1 MEVDGSRRLTEE
13 SLEIRVAFDLFS
25 VPSFEALLVHQL
37 SHYRVHFLSITVSS
51 TRDKVIEMPSSVV
64 EDLEQSDSFIL

>member
-1 MEVDGSRRLTEE
+1 MEVDGSERLTEE

-37 SHYRVHFLSITVSS
+37 SHYRVHFLSLTISS
-51 TRDKVIEMPSSVV
+51 TRDKMIEMFSSVV
-64 EDLEQSDSFIL
+64 EELEQSDSFIL